1 MICAILPL
9 QLPVNMGG
17 KKRQKS
23 ETNTKTK

>member
-17 KKRQKS
+17 GGRQKS
-23 ETNTKTK
+23 EINTKTK